1 MSFQADKVLPR
12 VVNDLAQILALL
24 PRKEQ
29 IAVRRFYCDGQP
41 DDLICNELDLDLEYF
56 RQLRRELRLYFKRTV
71 SQEHDFAPRIATRGD
86 AIRSWEN
93 IREGR
98 SADH

>member
-29 IAVRRFYCDGQP
+29 SAVRRFYCDGEP
-41 DDLICNELDLDLEYF
+41 DDLICNELDLDLESF
-56 RQLRRELRLYFKRTV
+56 RQLRRELKLYFKRTV
-71 SQEHDFAPRIATRGD
+71 SQEHDLAQRIAPRGD
-86 AIRSWEN
+86 AIWSWEN